1 MWEWLKNSI
10 GTIVVV
16 VLLLA
21 AVVGVVLKMVRDRK
35 NGKSGCG
42 YGCGSCPAA
51 KSCHSSNSDRKS
63 EEEKA

>member
-42 YGCGSCPAA
+42 C
-51 KSCHSSNSDRKS
+51 
-63 EEEKA
+63 